1 MEQLELVNIIREL
14 SEQLHGALKELRETQ
29 TTLAATQ
36 NEAND
41 WFRQYQD
48 AKNQLAAVYRTT
60 KDA

>member
-14 SEQLHGALKELRETQ
+14 SEQLHDALKELRETQ
-29 TTLAATQ
+29 TTLTATQ

-41 WFRQYQD
+41 WFQQYQD
-48 AKNQLAAVYRTT
+48 VKNQLAAVYRTA

>member
-14 SEQLHGALKELRETQ
+14 SEQLHDALKELRETQ
-29 TTLAATQ
+29 TTLTAVQ

-48 AKNQLAAVYRTT
+48 VKNQLAAVYRTA